1 MSSSINYTAID
12 EDYPVPG
19 QDNNSQGFRDN
30 FSAIK
35 NGLQFAKTEIEEL
48 QNKAVLKEAVG
59 ETELDNDFLGNTI
72 LNAITNRVDG
82 SVYAAT
88 PAGSETII
96 TPAQGDYQKITFINS
111 HTLKFNGWS
120 GTAEDPRFAKIRLEL
135 LGDGLAAYTINFTA
149 IGSSTIFKDSDFP
162 APLVIDIDG
171 VTRTFIDVWTT
182 DGGTTI
188 FMKYLGEFTS

>member
-59 ETELDNDFLGNTI
+59 ETSLDNDFLGNTI
-72 LNAITNRVDG
+72 LNAVTNRVDG
-82 SVYAAT
+82 SVYTAT
-88 PAGSETII
+88 PAGSI
-96 TPAQGDYQKITFINS
+96 TTVTPSNGDYQKFTFNNN
-111 HTLKFNGWS
+111 HNLRFTGWAAA
-120 GTAEDPRFAKIRLEL
+120 TPLRFAKIRLEL
-135 LGDGLAAYTINFTA
+135 VGDGLAAYTITFTS
-149 IGSSTIFKDSDFP
+149 IGGGTIFKDSDFP
-162 APLVIDIDG
+162 TDLDINADG

-182 DGGTTI
+182 DGGANI

>member
-35 NGLQFAKTEIEEL
+35 SGLQFAKQEIEEL
-48 QNKAVLKEAVG
+48 QTKSVLKAALG
-59 ETELDNDFLGNTI
+59 ETDLDNDLLGNTI
-72 LNAITNRVDG
+72 LNAVTNMVDG
-82 SVYAAT
+82 SVYTAN
-88 PAGSETII
+88 PAGSETTI
-96 TPAQGDYQKITFINS
+96 TPEQGDYQKITFINS
-111 HTLKFNGWS
+111 HTLKFDNWN

-135 LGDGLAAYTINFTA
+135 VGDGLDTYTITFTA

-162 APLVIDIDG
+162 GTLTINIDG
-171 VTRTFIDVWTT
+171 VSRQFIDVWTT